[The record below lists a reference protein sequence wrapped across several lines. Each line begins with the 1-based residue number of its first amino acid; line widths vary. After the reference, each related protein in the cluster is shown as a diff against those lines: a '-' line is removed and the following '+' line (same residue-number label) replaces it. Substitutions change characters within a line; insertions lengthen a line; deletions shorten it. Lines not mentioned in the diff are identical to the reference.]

1 MRILILQVSNELT
14 HLLDN
19 KPDVMRKANW
29 LVLSCVATVA
39 ILACKKDGAA
49 GAVGDTLPA
58 TTIVTSADLK
68 MRIAP
73 NTTAVEI
80 AKLTRG
86 EVVKIVQRSADAVQ
100 VGKLSAHW
108 YKVTNTAGLTGW
120 VYGAHLAVESN
131 DGDAKG
137 AIEQA
142 EKKLKTALL
151 GRWDAAKI
159 TGALTAYFVTLMP
172 DGQIEFGNNR
182 KGLQYGKY
190 EIAFAD
196 GVATVNVSD
205 VQKPLMTDLKAKMV
219 GETLVFTASLNG
231 GEYKLN
237 LSEKDPELFRDQEK
251 KKAAGAAP
259 ATP

>member
-1 MRILILQVSNELT
+1 MRIFNLQISNELT
-14 HLLDN
+14 HLLDI

-29 LVLSCVATVA
+29 LLIYCTALLA
-39 ILACKKDGAA
+39 IAGCKKGGGA
-49 GAVGDTLPA
+49 GAVSDAIPA

-86 EVVKIVQRSADAVQ
+86 EVVKVVQRSADAVQ

-108 YKVTNTAGLTGW
+108 YKVTNSAGLTGW

-131 DGDAKG
+131 DTDAKG

-172 DGQIEFGNNR
+172 DGEIEFGNNR

-190 EIAFAD
+190 EITFAD

-205 VQKPLMTDLKAKMV
+205 VQKPLMTELKAKMV

>member
-1 MRILILQVSNELT
+1 
-14 HLLDN
+14 
-19 KPDVMRKANW
+19 MRKANW
-29 LVLSCVATVA
+29 LFIYCAAALA
-39 ILACKKDGAA
+39 IAGCKKGGADGAA
-49 GAVGDTLPA
+49 SDAIPA

-108 YKVTNTAGLTGW
+108 YKVTNSAGLTGW

-131 DGDAKG
+131 DTDAKG

-190 EIAFAD
+190 EITFAD
-196 GVATVNVSD
+196 GVAVVKVSEIE
-205 VQKPLMTDLKAKMV
+205 KPLMTDLKAKMV
-219 GETLVFTASLNG
+219 GETLVFTAALNG

-259 ATP
+259 AAP